1 MKNFLC
7 SVLLG
12 LLLGVLY
19 LLTLVFIISPLLFL
33 FKEGFIGLMTG
44 SVNVT
49 DFIRNVLGR
58 FQGMPYKL
66 DRYSL
71 TIIIIQ
77 IVLFTVVCIAAY
89 CFLSRVLKEL
99 LTGEGEEYF
108 RNFYK
113 FVYLI
118 FLFVPEIFIF
128 MSLFFKFPVIKTI
141 IIISAINSLISTF
154 AIIITS
160 KVLPDVIKNRDST
173 YIIEGEKHEKNS

>member
-19 LLTLVFIISPLLFL
+19 LVTLIFIISPLLFL

-44 SVNVT
+44 TVNVT

-58 FQGMPYKL
+58 FQGMPYTL
-66 DRYSL
+66 DPYSL

-77 IVLFTVVCIAAY
+77 IVLFAVVCIAAY
-89 CFLSRVLKEL
+89 CFLSKILKEL
-99 LTGEGEEYF
+99 LIGEGEEYF
-108 RNFYK
+108 RLFYK
-113 FVYLI
+113 IVYFI
-118 FLFVPEIFIF
+118 FLFIPEILIF
-128 MSLFFKFPVIKTI
+128 MSLFLKFPVIRTI
-141 IIISAINSLISTF
+141 IIISCIDSLITTF

-160 KVLPDVIKNRDST
+160 KVLPDVIKNRDSK
-173 YIIEGEKHEKNS
+173 YILEGEKHEKKS